1 MDLTEKLSTKC
12 VKFIT
17 NSLEKDEEELEKVN
31 YGLQVIFVNFF
42 KLTILFLFAFVL
54 GIMRYTFI
62 AFISF
67 ALLRTFAAGV
77 HADSN
82 LKCTITNIVLFIGN
96 VYLST
101 ILVLNNTAIIILFSL
116 SLLLIVI
123 YAPADTE
130 DRPLPSKKLR
140 RRLKVNCVAITIILA
155 AIDISIISGV
165 YRHIVV
171 ISVLEE
177 ALLITPAAYM
187 LFRKKY
193 KNFEKIEL

>member
-1 MDLTEKLSTKC
+1 MDLSEKLSTKC

-31 YGLQVIFVNFF
+31 YGLQVIFVNLF
-42 KLTILFLFAFVL
+42 KLTILFLFAFVFGIL
-54 GIMRYTFI
+54 GYTFA

-67 ALLRTFAAGV
+67 AILRTFAAGV

-101 ILVLNNTAIIILFSL
+101 ILVLNNTTIIILFIL
-116 SLLLIVI
+116 SLLLILI

-140 RRLKVNCVAITIILA
+140 KRLKINCAVITIVLA
-155 AIDISIISGV
+155 MIDISIIPGI
-165 YRHIVV
+165 YRHIIV

-177 ALLITPAAYM
+177 ALLVTPVAYM

-193 KNFEKIEL
+193 KNYEKIDL